1 VFIRVQELFSCFSL
15 LSPVSLICNYVDG
28 GCCLKFPEEEY
39 RLPFFSENGFLRKQ
53 CSVCG
58 EYFWTQDFHKEN
70 CGDAPCQDYD
80 FIEDS
85 PTKKKYSLS
94 EMRETFISYFEKN
107 SHKRIKPYPI
117 IARWRDDLYV
127 TIASIADFQP
137 YVTAGMIPPPANPL
151 VISQPCL
158 RFLDI
163 DKVGST
169 AGRHM
174 TIFEMGGHHAFN
186 YQDQEIYWK
195 NDTVRLHHEFMTEEL
210 GVRSDLISYKEGT
223 WEGGGNAGPDLEG
236 CVKGLE
242 VTTLVFM
249 KYKVLNGKY
258 YDMPIR
264 VVDTGYGMERLTWLS
279 RGSPS
284 GFHAVYDYLLNRM
297 VKMIPKLDEIP
308 KKAVILSSKL
318 SATEKTVSSEEIMK
332 EFVDLTS
339 VDATELTNALKLLN
353 SVYTVLDH
361 SKALIFMLAEG
372 IVPSNVKVGYLSRLL
387 FRRTYRLLRLLG
399 IEDKL
404 SEIIEMQI
412 KYWSNDFLILNDMQG
427 EILTAL
433 SFEEHKYRDTLQRG
447 ERLVYRL
454 AEKLTKNK
462 AKLVSIERLIELYE
476 SHGVPPEFVNDIM
489 NKQNITVEVPDDFY
503 TLMAKRHDS
512 PREQLEKPIMDLPE
526 LPDTYPIYYDDA
538 YIRQFKSKVLRVL
551 DNELVVLEKSAF
563 YPEGG
568 GQPSDIGKLEFESG
582 TSEVFDVQKI
592 GNVIIHKI
600 KGKVPHEGEIVQ
612 GTIDWDQR
620 YSLMKNHVATHIING
635 AARHVLG
642 NHVWQSGAQ
651 KGVDSSRLDISHW
664 ARLSEDEITRIE
676 LVTNQIV
683 AENLPIEIK
692 WMKREEA
699 EETFGFRLYQGGV
712 VPSRMLRVVSIKGWD
727 VEACG
732 GVYCKQTGEVGLIKI
747 IKTERI
753 QDGVERIIFSVGKPA
768 IIYTQKIESELN
780 KASKV
785 LMVSP
790 DNLRKTV
797 LRVTDQ
803 LQSANKE
810 IKRLRTLLAR
820 REAEELLREV
830 VIVDGVKLAR
840 RVLDEID
847 QDYMIEICNFYI
859 DIESSGIV
867 VIFGRNKTAR
877 VVVKVGEKAIGK
889 GVHAGVIASETA
901 SIVGGGGS
909 GDPTFG
915 QGGGIE
921 IAKISKAMDRVLQ
934 IVKNQL
940 SGG

>member
-1 VFIRVQELFSCFSL
+1 M
-15 LSPVSLICNYVDG
+15 
-28 GCCLKFPEEEY
+28 KFPEEEY
-39 RLPFFSENGFLRKQ
+39 RLPFFTENGFLRKQ
-53 CSVCG
+53 CSICG
-58 EYFWTQDFHKEN
+58 EYFWTQDSHKEN

-94 EMRETFISYFEKN
+94 EMREAFISFFEKN
-107 SHKRIKPYPI
+107 SHKRIQPYPI

-137 YVTAGMIPPPANPL
+137 YVTEGIIPPPANPL

-186 YQDQEIYWK
+186 YPDQEIYWK
-195 NDTVRLHHEFMTEEL
+195 NETVRLHHEFMTEEL
-210 GVRSDLISYKEGT
+210 GVGSDLISYKEGS

-242 VTTLVFM
+242 ATTLVFM
-249 KYKVLNGKY
+249 KYKILNGKY

-279 RGSPS
+279 NGSPS
-284 GFHAVYDYLLNRM
+284 GFHAVYDYLLNRILDM
-297 VKMIPKLDEIP
+297 VPKLNKIP
-308 KKAVILSSKL
+308 QKAVILNSKL
-318 SATEKTVSSEEIMK
+318 STTGRVASSEAIKQELV
-332 EFVDLTS
+332 ELTS
-339 VDATELTNALKLLN
+339 IDSGELAKSLRLLN
-353 SVYTVLDH
+353 SVYTILDH

-404 SEIIEMQI
+404 SGLIEMQI
-412 KYWSNDFLILNDMQG
+412 KYWSNDFPVLYDMRY
-427 EILTAL
+427 EILTAV
-433 SFEEHKYRDTLQRG
+433 SVEEHKYRDTLQRG

-454 AEKLTKNK
+454 ADQLTKNK
-462 AKLVSIERLIELYE
+462 VKFVSIDKLIELYE
-476 SHGVPPEFVNDIM
+476 SHGIPPEFVNDIM
-489 NKQNITVEVPDDFY
+489 DKQNISVKVPDDFY
-503 TLMAKRHDS
+503 TLLAKRHSS
-512 PREQLEKPIMDLPE
+512 PQEPPEKPIIDLPE
-526 LPDTYPIYYDDA
+526 LPGTYPIYYDDA
-538 YIRQFKSKVLRVL
+538 YIKQFKSKVLRVL
-551 DNELVVLEKSAF
+551 DNEFVILEKSAF

-568 GQPSDIGKLEFESG
+568 GQPSDIGKFEFESG

-592 GNVIIHKI
+592 GNVILHTI
-600 KGKVPHEGEIVQ
+600 KGNVPSEGVIVK
-612 GTIDWDQR
+612 GTIDWDR
-620 YSLMKNHVATHIING
+620 RLSLMRNHAATHVING
-635 AARHVLG
+635 AARYVLG

-651 KGVDSSRLDISHW
+651 KGVESSRLDISHW
-664 ARLSEDEITRIE
+664 ARLNEDEITRIE
-676 LVTNQIV
+676 LITNKIV
-683 AENLPIEIK
+683 SKNLPIKIK
-692 WMKREEA
+692 RMKREEA

-712 VPSRMLRVVSIKGWD
+712 VPSRMLRIVSISDWD

-732 GVYCKQTGEVGLIKI
+732 GIYCKHTGEIGLIKI

-768 IIYTQKIESELN
+768 LEHTQKIESELN
-780 KASKV
+780 KTSKI
-785 LMVSP
+785 LMVPSK
-790 DNLRKTV
+790 NLSKTV
-797 LRVTDQ
+797 QKVSDQ

-810 IKRLRTLLAR
+810 IERLKTLLAR
-820 REAEELLREV
+820 REAEELIKDAIPVNGL
-830 VIVDGVKLAR
+830 KLAIR
-840 RVLDEID
+840 ILNEID

-859 DIESSGIV
+859 DNNPSGIV
-867 VIFGRNKTAR
+867 VIFGRNITAR
-877 VVVKVGEKAIGK
+877 IVVKVGEKAIEK
-889 GVHAGVIASETA
+889 GIHAGAIANETA
-901 SIVGGGGS
+901 SIMDGGGS
-909 GDPTFG
+909 GDPNFG
-915 QGGGIE
+915 QGGGRD
-921 IAKISKAMDRVLQ
+921 IAKISQAMDKVIH